1 MKRNRMLVL
10 CIVTALA
17 AVGTA
22 AQAHLLEHSDPDD
35 TKGRL
40 DLRRAAVARD
50 GDEIDVKVRTYEKI
64 RDRDLLDGGF
74 LVQFDSR
81 GGRRAD
87 FSLRMD
93 LYEGGRPWCTLY
105 DRDGF
110 SRYETEATRT
120 RRSFACTFPKAE
132 LEASKHVRWR
142 ARTGEGAAREQA
154 PDKGWYRH

>member
-1 MKRNRMLVL
+1 MRHRMIVL
-10 CIVTALA
+10 CSVAVIAAL
-17 AVGTA
+17 GTP

-40 DLRRAAVARD
+40 DVRRAAVTRD
-50 GDEIDVKVRTYEKI
+50 DDELVAKVRTYERI
-64 RDRDLLDGGF
+64 RDRDLLNGGF

-81 GGRRAD
+81 GGRRVD

-110 SRYETEATRT
+110 SRYETEALRT
-120 RRSFACTFPKAE
+120 RRSFSCTFPRAE
-132 LEASKHVRWR
+132 LEVKKHVRWR
-142 ARTGEGAAREQA
+142 ARTGQGDAREQA

>member
-1 MKRNRMLVL
+1 MRRYRTIVL
-10 CIVTALA
+10 CCVA
-17 AVGTA
+17 AMAAMGTA
-22 AQAHLLEHSDPDD
+22 AQAHLLEHSDPND
-35 TKGRL
+35 TSGRL
-40 DLRRAAVARD
+40 DVRRSAVVRD
-50 GDEIDVKVRTYEKI
+50 GDELSAKVRTFERI
-64 RDRDLLDGGF
+64 RDRDLLNGGF

-93 LYEGGRPWCTLY
+93 LYEGGRPWCTLF

-120 RRSFACTFPKAE
+120 RRSFTCTFPRAE
-132 LEASKHVRWR
+132 LEPSKHVRWR
-142 ARTGEGAAREQA
+142 VRTGQGAGREQA